1 MPAQAVR
8 LKEEARM
15 RMENDRNA
23 AGSRGGN
30 TEYVSLSGCAGRVAL
45 EYTYIYPPGIP
56 LTVPGER
63 ISEGTADQLQKY
75 EAAGLQIEGTELR
88 GEIEVL
94 TNG

>member
-1 MPAQAVR
+1 M
-8 LKEEARM
+8 
-15 RMENDRNA
+15 
-23 AGSRGGN
+23 
-30 TEYVSLSGCAGRVAL
+30 AL
-45 EYTYIYPPGIP
+45 EYAYIYPPGIP